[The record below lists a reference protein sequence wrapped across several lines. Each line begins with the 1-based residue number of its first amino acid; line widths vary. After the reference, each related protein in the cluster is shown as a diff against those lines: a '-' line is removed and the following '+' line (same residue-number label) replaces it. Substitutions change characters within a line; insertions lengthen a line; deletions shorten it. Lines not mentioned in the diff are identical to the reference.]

1 MVVRR
6 LIFHEQTL
14 KFLTAILMCTIGTLL
29 SAQSSSVATQVPLP
43 SFEVIS
49 IHEHEPGYW
58 PKFERMRFTEDGLIW
73 QNALPQNI
81 IIYGY
86 NLRDPKLLRSLI
98 PGAPKWIRTDWCDI
112 RAKLSDQDI
121 VRLKSMD
128 ASERESFQRQ
138 LLRSLLIERFKLK
151 AHVVS
156 TDTKYYELVVAK
168 NGAKNIKE
176 SKPDEKQNMV
186 WIDLGYAQFSAFS
199 LEPLILFSQEEE
211 DDTLVV
217 DKTGLDGKYD
227 YEFKWARSPR
237 TMARPGTTS
246 IPQPPSE
253 EEGRAQLPRA
263 LEEQLGLKLVPVRG
277 QLDQIVIESIEK
289 PTPN

>member
-1 MVVRR
+1 VVFQRP
-6 LIFHEQTL
+6 TL
-14 KFLTAILMCTIGTLL
+14 KLLTAALLCTVGTQLC
-29 SAQSSSVATQVPLP
+29 AQSNSVATPSQLP

-58 PKFERMRFTEDGLIW
+58 PKFERMQFTEDGLIW
-73 QNALPQNI
+73 QNALPQSI
-81 IIYGY
+81 IIYAY
-86 NLRDPKLLRSLI
+86 NLRDPKLLRTLI

-112 RAKLSDQDI
+112 RARLSDVDI
-121 VRLKSMD
+121 DRLKSMD
-128 ASERESFQRQ
+128 SNARASFQRQ
-138 LLRSLLIERFKLK
+138 LLRSLLIERFEFK
-151 AHVVS
+151 AHVVP
-156 TDTKYYELVVAK
+156 TDTRYYELVVAK
-168 NGAKNIKE
+168 NGPKNIKE
-176 SKPDEKQNMV
+176 SQPNEKQNMV

-211 DDTLVV
+211 DDRLVI
-217 DKTGLDGKYD
+217 DKTGLIGKYD

-289 PTPN
+289 PAPN